1 MGIMG
6 DSDFIILKFIIEEK
20 ENIRR
25 YKIYLFK
32 V

>member
-6 DSDFIILKFIIEEK
+6 DSDLITLKFIIEEK
-20 ENIRR
+20 ENTRR
-25 YKIYLFK
+25 YKICLFK